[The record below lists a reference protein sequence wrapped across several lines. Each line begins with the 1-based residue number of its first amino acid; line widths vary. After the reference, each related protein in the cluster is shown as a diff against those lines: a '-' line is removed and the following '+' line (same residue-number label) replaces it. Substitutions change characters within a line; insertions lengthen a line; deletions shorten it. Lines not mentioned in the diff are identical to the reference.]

1 MFSIKIDSNIIKEV
15 KLVDIKLIKAHEE
28 VIFERKSAFMN
39 YLNSLDYEIIISS
52 IIVCHKTHT
61 IIDGHHRYSALKELG
76 YTKIPVTYIKYSDK
90 YIKTHI
96 DDRISK
102 ETILNSSLSRKLLS
116 PKSSRHLVFDFNTN
130 KWKPIILISS
140 LFNIKIKK

>member
-15 KLVDIKLIKAHEE
+15 KLVDIKIIKAHEE
-28 VIFERKSAFMN
+28 VITERKSAFIN
-39 YLNSLDYEIIISS
+39 YLNSLDYEIILSS

-61 IIDGHHRYSALKELG
+61 IVDGHHRYSALKQLG
-76 YTKIPVTYIKYSDK
+76 YSTIPVTYISYLDK
-90 YIKTHI
+90 NIKTHI

-102 ETILNSSLSRKLLS
+102 ETILNSSFSRKLLP
-116 PKSSRHLVFDFNTN
+116 PKSSRHLIFDFYTK